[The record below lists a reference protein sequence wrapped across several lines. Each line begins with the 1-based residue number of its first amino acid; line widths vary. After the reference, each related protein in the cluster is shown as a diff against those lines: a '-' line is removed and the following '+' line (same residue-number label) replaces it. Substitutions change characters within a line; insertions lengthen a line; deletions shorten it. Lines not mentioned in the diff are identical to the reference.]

1 MKVQSPAYSD
11 LLENLQSVGKSVESW
26 TSPDGTRLLVLP
38 HGGRVLGLFAPGDN
52 DNFFWTH
59 PALEN
64 PDSARNF
71 YAGDQWHNSGG
82 DRTWLAPETDFFFPD
97 YPSLNRY
104 WQQRELDPGRYEIA
118 HENGTLTWTNRAAL
132 TMSRS
137 KETVNLEI
145 TKSLA
150 PAANPLRH
158 DSVAQWSDVKFGGFT
173 LHSSLRI
180 QGPKQP
186 PYVGIWHLTQMPHG
200 GDMLVPTF
208 FRSEPRI
215 YMGKIA
221 PDDLIVEDHLIRYR
235 MRAAGEHKLGIR
247 AVAITGR
254 AGYVYQR
261 GSETSLVIRNF
272 FVEPSGDYVDT
283 PWLEPNNFGFAF
295 QACNVN
301 SNLGAFSELEYHVP
315 AIGAKTGKTHS
326 EDRSQIWAFR
336 GSESSIKSIARH
348 LLSAEC

>member
-1 MKVQSPAYSD
+1 MKVQSPIYGS
-11 LLENLQSVGKSVESW
+11 LVENLQAVGKPVEAW
-26 TSPDGTRLLVLP
+26 KSPDGTQVLVLP
-38 HGGRVLGLFAPGDN
+38 YGGRVLGLFAPGDE

-59 PALEN
+59 PALN
-64 PDSARNF
+64 DPDSARNF

-82 DRTWLAPETDFFFPD
+82 DRTWLAPEIDFFFPD

-104 WQQRELDPGRYEIA
+104 WQQRELDPGKYVIS
-118 HENGTLTWTNRAAL
+118 HEDGTLIWKNKAAL
-132 TMSRS
+132 TLSRI
-137 KETVNLEI
+137 KKTVNLEI

-158 DSVAQWSDVKFGGFT
+158 DVIEEWSDVKFAGFT

-180 QGPKQP
+180 EGAEQP
-186 PYVGIWHLTQMPHG
+186 PYVGLWHLTQMPHG

-208 FRSEPRI
+208 FRSQPKI
-215 YMGKIA
+215 YMGEIG
-221 PDDLIVEDHLIRYR
+221 PQDLIAEDHLIRYK

-254 AGYVYQR
+254 AGYLY
-261 GSETSLVIRNF
+261 GHGEETSLVIRNF

-283 PWLEPNNFGFAF
+283 PWMEPENFGFAF
-295 QACNVN
+295 HACNVN

-315 AIGAKTGKTHS
+315 AIGAKSGKTYSEDHS
-326 EDRSQIWAFR
+326 EIWAFR

>member
-1 MKVQSPAYSD
+1 MKVQSPIRGC
-11 LLENLQSVGKSVESW
+11 LVENLRAVGKSVEAW
-26 TSPDGTRLLVLP
+26 KSPDGTQVLVLP
-38 HGGRVLGLFAPGDN
+38 HGGRVLGLFAPGD
-52 DNFFWTH
+52 DENFFWTH
-59 PALEN
+59 PALN
-64 PDSARNF
+64 DPDSARSF

-82 DRTWLAPETDFFFPD
+82 DRTWLAPEIDFFFPD

-104 WQQRELDPGRYEIA
+104 WQQRELDPGKYVVS
-118 HENGTLTWTNRAAL
+118 HEHGALTWKNNAAL
-132 TMSRS
+132 TLSRT
-137 KETVNLEI
+137 KKTVNLEI

-150 PAANPLRH
+150 PASNPLRY
-158 DSVAQWSDVKFGGFT
+158 DAIGEWSGVKFASYT

-180 QGPKQP
+180 EGAEQP

-208 FRSEPRI
+208 FRNEPKV
-215 YMGKIA
+215 YMGEIDA
-221 PDDLIVEDHLIRYR
+221 EDLIVEDHLIRYK

-247 AVAITGR
+247 AHAITGR
-254 AGYVYQR
+254 AGYLYQR
-261 GSETSLVIRNF
+261 GEEASLVIRNF
-272 FVEPSGDYVDT
+272 FVQPSGEYVDT
-283 PWLEPNNFGFAF
+283 PWLEPENFGFAF

-315 AIGAKTGKTHS
+315 AIGAKTGKTYS
-326 EDRSQIWAFR
+326 EDLSQIWAFR